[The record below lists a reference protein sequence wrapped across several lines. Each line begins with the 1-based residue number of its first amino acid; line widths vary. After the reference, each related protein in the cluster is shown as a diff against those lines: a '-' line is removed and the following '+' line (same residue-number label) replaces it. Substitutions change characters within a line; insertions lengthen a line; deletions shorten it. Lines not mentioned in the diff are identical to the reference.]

1 MQKTMSDPLLY
12 DAHSQS
18 LFSKIEEDRIT
29 RCKVSSV
36 PSKARVKVAVA
47 EIWESGKALQTGV
60 KGTLETTRAQE
71 QSSRTDAIDEHCCN
85 QPAG

>member
-12 DAHSQS
+12 ETHSQS
-18 LFSKIEEDRIT
+18 LISKIEEDRIT

-36 PSKARVKVAVA
+36 PSKARAKVAVA

-60 KGTLETTRAQE
+60 KGTLETRREE